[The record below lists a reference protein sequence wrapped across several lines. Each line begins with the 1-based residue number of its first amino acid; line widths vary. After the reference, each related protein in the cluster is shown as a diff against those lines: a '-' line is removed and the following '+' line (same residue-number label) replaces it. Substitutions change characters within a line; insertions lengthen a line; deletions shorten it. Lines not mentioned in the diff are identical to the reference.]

1 VVDKREEAI
10 SSKISGC
17 IMKEILLVAIC
28 IALLLAGCVEKKDSI
43 DKSSTTPGGS
53 AEKVTDKIIV
63 TITSP
68 KAGEILQGNKDVS
81 FDSMVKGG
89 QGPYTYKW
97 TSNIDGVLSTSTS
110 FRQNPSK
117 LGKGGHMIVLK
128 VTDARGN
135 SGEGS
140 VMIDAM

>member
-1 VVDKREEAI
+1 MK
-10 SSKISGC
+10 G
-17 IMKEILLVAIC
+17 IMIVAIC
-28 IALLLAGCVEKKDSI
+28 IALLFTGCVEKKDSS
-43 DKSSTTPGGS
+43 DQGGTTPGES
-53 AEKVTDKIIV
+53 PNKVSDKILV

-89 QGPYTYKW
+89 QGPYTYRW
-97 TSNIDGVLSTSTS
+97 ISNIDGVLSTSTS
-110 FRQNPSK
+110 FQQNPSK
-117 LGKGGHMIVLK
+117 LGKGGHMIILK

>member
-1 VVDKREEAI
+1 
-10 SSKISGC
+10 
-17 IMKEILLVAIC
+17 MKGILLVAIC
-28 IALLLAGCVEKKDSI
+28 IALLFAGCVEKKDSI
-43 DKSSTTPGGS
+43 DKSSTTPVGS
-53 AEKVTDKIIV
+53 ADKVSDKIIV

-89 QGPYTYKW
+89 QGPYTYRW
-97 TSNIDGVLSTSTS
+97 TSNIDGLLSTSTS

-117 LGKGGHMIVLK
+117 MGKGGHMIVLK

>member
-1 VVDKREEAI
+1 
-10 SSKISGC
+10 
-17 IMKEILLVAIC
+17 MKGILLVAIC
-28 IALLLAGCVEKKDSI
+28 IALLFAGCVEKKDSI
-43 DKSSTTPGGS
+43 DKSSTTPVGS
-53 AEKVTDKIIV
+53 ADKVSDKIIV

>member
-1 VVDKREEAI
+1 MVDKREEAI

-110 FRQNPSK
+110 FQQNPSK

>member
-1 VVDKREEAI
+1 
-10 SSKISGC
+10 
-17 IMKEILLVAIC
+17 MKGILLVAIC
-28 IALLLAGCVEKKDSI
+28 IALLFAGCVEKKDSI
-43 DKSSTTPGGS
+43 DKSSTTPVGS
-53 AEKVTDKIIV
+53 ADKVSDKIIV

-81 FDSMVKGG
+81 FDSMVEGG

-97 TSNIDGVLSTSTS
+97 ISNIDGVLSTSTS

-117 LGKGGHMIVLK
+117 MGKGGHMIVLK

>member
-1 VVDKREEAI
+1 
-10 SSKISGC
+10 
-17 IMKEILLVAIC
+17 MKGILLVAIC
-28 IALLLAGCVEKKDSI
+28 IALLFAGCVEKKDSI
-43 DKSSTTPGGS
+43 DKSGTTTGES
-53 AEKVTDKIIV
+53 ANKVSDKIIV

>member
-1 VVDKREEAI
+1 
-10 SSKISGC
+10 
-17 IMKEILLVAIC
+17 MKGILLVAIC
-28 IALLLAGCVEKKDSI
+28 IALLFAGCVEKKDSI
-43 DKSSTTPGGS
+43 DKGSTTPAGS
-53 AEKVTDKIIV
+53 ADKVSEKILV

-110 FRQNPSK
+110 FQQNPSK

>member
-1 VVDKREEAI
+1 
-10 SSKISGC
+10 
-17 IMKEILLVAIC
+17 MKGILLVAIC
-28 IALLLAGCVEKKDSI
+28 IALLFAGCVEKKDSI
-43 DKSSTTPGGS
+43 DKSSTTPAGS
-53 AEKVTDKIIV
+53 AEKVTDKVTDKIIV
-63 TITSP
+63 TIISP

>member
-1 VVDKREEAI
+1 
-10 SSKISGC
+10 
-17 IMKEILLVAIC
+17 MKGILLVAIC
-28 IALLLAGCVEKKDSI
+28 IALLFAGCVEKKDSI
-43 DKSSTTPGGS
+43 DKDSTTPAGS
-53 AEKVTDKIIV
+53 ADKVTDKIIV

>member
-1 VVDKREEAI
+1 
-10 SSKISGC
+10 
-17 IMKEILLVAIC
+17 MKGILLVAIC
-28 IALLLAGCVEKKDSI
+28 IALLFAGCVEKKDSI
-43 DKSSTTPGGS
+43 DKSSTTPAGS
-53 AEKVTDKIIV
+53 EDKVSEKIIV

>member
-1 VVDKREEAI
+1 
-10 SSKISGC
+10 
-17 IMKEILLVAIC
+17 MKGILLVAIC
-28 IALLLAGCVEKKDSI
+28 IALLFAGCVEKKDSI
-43 DKSSTTPGGS
+43 DKSSTTPAGS

>member
-81 FDSMVKGG
+81 FDSIVKGG

-97 TSNIDGVLSTSTS
+97 ISNIDGVLSTSTS

-117 LGKGGHMIVLK
+117 LGKGGHMMVLK

>member
-1 VVDKREEAI
+1 
-10 SSKISGC
+10 
-17 IMKEILLVAIC
+17 MKGILLVAIC
-28 IALLLAGCVEKKDSI
+28 IALLFAGCVEKTDSI

-53 AEKVTDKIIV
+53 AEKVSEKIIV

-117 LGKGGHMIVLK
+117 LGKGGHMSVLK

>member
-1 VVDKREEAI
+1 MK
-10 SSKISGC
+10 G
-17 IMKEILLVAIC
+17 IMIAAIC
-28 IALLLAGCVEKKDSI
+28 IALLFAGCVEKKDST
-43 DKSSTTPGGS
+43 DKGSTTPGGN
-53 AEKVTDKIIV
+53 ADKVSDKIIV

-89 QGPYTYKW
+89 QGPYTYRW
-97 TSNIDGVLSTSTS
+97 TSNIDGLLSTSSS
-110 FRQNPSK
+110 FQQNPSK

-128 VTDARGN
+128 VTDARGY